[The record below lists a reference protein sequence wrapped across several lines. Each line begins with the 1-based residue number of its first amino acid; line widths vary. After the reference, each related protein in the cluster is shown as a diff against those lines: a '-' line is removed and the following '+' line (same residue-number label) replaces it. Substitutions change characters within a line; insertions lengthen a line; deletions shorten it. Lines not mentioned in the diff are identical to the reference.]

1 MALVEKHTTYAP
13 LLLIS
18 RGNMQFRNHLSEVR
32 QGIVLLIPIA
42 YRHSSVEK
50 QPVLGDRCWYSENF
64 WGSLL
69 EEKVQ
74 RGQTLSNTILQK
86 RRSSAGT
93 KCSMGW
99 VSMLS
104 KIDPAKHPYL
114 HDKTVQRSG
123 HT

>member
-50 QPVLGDRCWYSENF
+50 QQ
-64 WGSLL
+64 SL
-69 EEKVQ
+69 EIV
-74 RGQTLSNTILQK
+74 
-86 RRSSAGT
+86 AGT
-93 KCSMGW
+93 
-99 VSMLS
+99 V
-104 KIDPAKHPYL
+104 KIFGAASWKKRSNVVKH
-114 HDKTVQRSG
+114 
-123 HT
+123 